1 MKKIDYKTIIP
12 ILAIV
17 IIQIAF
23 AIVITNKVV
32 ELENKIDKI
41 KLLNGMFFEDME
53 ESRKLIDMKT
63 SSLMNEISQ
72 LKEENE
78 NLLSKCIYPYFII
91 H

>member
-41 KLLNGMFFEDME
+41 KLLNGMFYEDLE
-53 ESRKLIDMKT
+53 RTYEYT
-63 SSLMNEISQ
+63 QE
-72 LKEENE
+72 
-78 NLLSKCIYPYFII
+78 
-91 H
+91 

>member
-41 KLLNGMFFEDME
+41 KLLNGMFYEDLQRTYEYQE
-53 ESRKLIDMKT
+53 E
-63 SSLMNEISQ
+63 
-72 LKEENE
+72 LK
-78 NLLSKCIYPYFII
+78 
-91 H
+91 